1 MGDITQ
7 TVIAETIIYGRRETK
22 FVEGRANSTQIKLI
36 IPVRFICVSAENT
49 TVTLEELPVS
59 ALPEPMHWQSR
70 RPYRSY
76 LSVKMN
82 SSIFV
87 LITSNEI
94 GFTK

>member
-49 TVTLEELPVS
+49 TVTLEKLLIFS
-59 ALPEPMHWQSR
+59 FARTDALAKPS
-70 RPYRSY
+70 S
-76 LSVKMN
+76 LS
-82 SSIFV
+82 
-87 LITSNEI
+87 
-94 GFTK
+94 